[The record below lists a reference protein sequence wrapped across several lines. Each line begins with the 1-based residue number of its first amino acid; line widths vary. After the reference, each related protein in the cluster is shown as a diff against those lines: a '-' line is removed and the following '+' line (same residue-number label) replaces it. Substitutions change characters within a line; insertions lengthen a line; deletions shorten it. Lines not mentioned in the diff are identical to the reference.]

1 MSITYCTF
9 ASENTKL
16 QSSVSLK
23 GTAILNKKK
32 RDFVEKVDEIQKQ
45 FRIQGLNYK
54 LRDICRLAASLPAPQ
69 FYVDVETAVKEYNL
83 YEKGLSCVRNVTKR
97 RMYAEIFARYEKIA
111 GTVADTGQMVNKRS
125 IMAKVLQQPAPSF
138 YYSDNSAW
146 KSYYYIM
153 SRRRRF
159 KL

>member
-1 MSITYCTF
+1 MSITYCIF
-9 ASENTKL
+9 AAQNTKL

-32 RDFVEKVDEIQKQ
+32 RDFVEKVDEVQKH
-45 FRIQGLNYK
+45 FRLQGLNYK
-54 LRDICRLAASLPAPQ
+54 LRDICKLAASLPAPQ
-69 FYVDVETAVKEYNL
+69 FYVDVETAIKEYNL
-83 YEKGLSCVRNVTKR
+83 YEKGLSCVHNVTKR

-111 GTVADTGQMVNKRS
+111 STVADTGQIVNKRS